1 MKMIGVALV
10 TSLLKPCN
18 VIEVWQLAKAKVFL
32 VVISTS
38 LDVSERQ
45 RVVLYYII

>member
-1 MKMIGVALV
+1 MIGVALV

-18 VIEVWQLAKAKVFL
+18 VIEVGQLAKAKAKVFL

-38 LDVSERQ
+38 LDVSKRQ
-45 RVVLYYII
+45 RVVLYY